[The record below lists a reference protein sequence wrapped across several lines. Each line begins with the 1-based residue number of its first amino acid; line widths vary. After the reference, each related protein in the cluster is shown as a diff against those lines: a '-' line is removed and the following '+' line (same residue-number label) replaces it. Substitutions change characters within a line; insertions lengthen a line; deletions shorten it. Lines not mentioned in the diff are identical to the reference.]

1 MKKRNI
7 YLKTTSTED
16 ALEKF
21 INRIQESLTVDEEIV
36 PVTASLGRVSA
47 KPVFANYSSP
57 MFNSSAMDGIAVKA
71 STTFQ
76 AKENNPVTLIKGK
89 DYIDID
95 TGDPIS
101 NAYDAV
107 IMIEDLII
115 REEGKVDIISPA
127 IPWQHIRPIGEDI
140 VAGELIVP
148 TNHEISPID
157 ISVLLSSSI
166 TEISVI
172 KKPIVTVIPTGD
184 EIIEPGENPKYD
196 SIFES
201 NSRMLENLLI
211 EDGATPNRI
220 PPVKDEYNTLLEVV
234 QQASKVS
241 DMILLNAGSS
251 AGRDD
256 YSKAV
261 IETLGEVLIHGVAIK
276 PGKPVILG
284 MINDTPIVGIPG
296 YPVSAYISYINFV
309 KPVLRMFTGK
319 KKTEKFILEAYVSN
333 RIVSSLNNKEY
344 VRVKLG
350 KVGEKIVASPLA
362 RGAGAAMSLV
372 RSDGFLVIDQLSE
385 GVEAGDLVQIESNRR
400 IEEMEKT
407 IVIIG
412 SHDMSID
419 IINDI
424 LSGNKSEYYISSSH
438 VGSVSGLMALK
449 RGEAHIAPI
458 HLLEPENGK
467 YNEDYVKR
475 LFEKDEIVIVKG
487 IRRRQGLIVKKGNPL
502 NIKTLK
508 DINGH
513 RFVNRQRGAG
523 TRILFDYLLE
533 KENISPETINGYSR
547 QMTTHMSV
555 CAAIKSDSA
564 DVGMGIES
572 AARIMDLDYIHIA
585 DEEYDFA
592 IHKKYIEDDNIKAFL
607 KVLNSSEFKERM
619 DKIGGYSYENIG
631 EHILP

>member
-7 YLKTTSTED
+7 YLKTTD
-16 ALEKF
+16 PDKALKQFVEK
-21 INRIQESLTVDEEIV
+21 ISDYIKKEEEII
-36 PVTASLGRVSA
+36 PVIESLGRVNS
-47 KPVFANYSSP
+47 KSVFAKYSSP
-57 MFNSSAMDGIAVKA
+57 IFNSSAMDGIAVKA
-71 STTFQ
+71 STTFG
-76 AKENNPVTLIKGK
+76 ARENSPVTLIKNK

-101 NAYDAV
+101 NEYDAV
-107 IMIEDLII
+107 IMIEDLITK
-115 REEGKVDIISPA
+115 EEGKVDIIKPA

-140 VAGELIVP
+140 VAGEMIIP
-148 TNHEISPID
+148 TNHELTPVD

-166 TEISVI
+166 TEIAVLKSPV
-172 KKPIVTVIPTGD
+172 VSVIPTGD
-184 EIIEPGENPKYD
+184 EIIEPGEKPTYD

-211 EDGATPNRI
+211 EDGAKPNRLKPI
-220 PPVKDEYNTLLEVV
+220 KDDYSLLLDVLDKE
-234 QQASKVS
+234 SKKS
-241 DMILLNAGSS
+241 DLILLNAGSS

-256 YSKAV
+256 YSKSV
-261 IETLGEVLIHGVAIK
+261 IEELGEVIIHGVSIK

-284 MINDTPIVGIPG
+284 LINNTPIVGIPG

-309 KPVLRMFTGK
+309 RPVLSMFTGK
-319 KKTEKFILEAYVSN
+319 KMKEKFIVEAYVSN
-333 RIVSSLNNKEY
+333 RIISSLNNKEY

-350 KVGEKIVASPLA
+350 RVGHKIVASPLA

-385 GVEAGDLVQIESNRR
+385 GVEAGDKVIIESNRSLK
-400 IEEMEKT
+400 EMEKT
-407 IVIIG
+407 IVVIG

-438 VGSVSGLMALK
+438 VGSISGLMALK

-458 HLLEPENGK
+458 HLLETKTGK

-475 LFEKDEIVIVKG
+475 MFEDDDVVIVKG

-502 NIKTLK
+502 NIKSIA
-508 DINGH
+508 DIKGH

-523 TRILFDYLLE
+523 TRILFDHMLE
-533 KENISPETINGYSR
+533 KENISIHDINGYSR

-572 AARIMDLDYIHIA
+572 AAKIMDLDYIHIA

-592 IHKKYIEDDNIKAFL
+592 IPKKYIDDDNIKAFL
-607 KVLNSSEFKERM
+607 NVLQSDEFKERM

>member
-7 YLKTTSTED
+7 YLKTTSPEEAFD
-16 ALEKF
+16 KFVNRLGDRMKLE
-21 INRIQESLTVDEEIV
+21 EEEI
-36 PVTASLGRVSA
+36 PVTDALGRVSFE
-47 KPVFANYSSP
+47 PVFAKYSSP
-57 MFNSSAMDGIAVKA
+57 IFNSSAMDGIAVKA
-71 STTFQ
+71 EKTFG
-76 AKENNPVTLIKGK
+76 ARENNPLTLIKGE

-101 NAYDAV
+101 NDYDAV

-115 REEGKVDIISPA
+115 NEEGKVDIIAPA

-140 VAGELIVP
+140 VSGEMIIP
-148 TNHEISPID
+148 TNHVISPVD

-166 TEISVI
+166 TEIKVI
-172 KKPIVTVIPTGD
+172 KQPKVTVIPTGD
-184 EIIEPGENPKYD
+184 EIIEPGEKPKYD

-211 EDGATPNRI
+211 EDSAVVKRFH
-220 PPVKDEYNTLLEVV
+220 PVKDDYELLVEVIDK
-234 QQASKVS
+234 ASRES
-241 DMILLNAGSS
+241 DLILLNAGSS

-256 YSKAV
+256 YSRAV
-261 IETLGEVLIHGVAIK
+261 IEELGEVIVHGVAIK

-284 MINDTPIVGIPG
+284 IVRDTPIIGIPG

-309 KPVLRMFTGK
+309 RPLIALYTLKKAK
-319 KKTEKFILEAYVSN
+319 KKNMVEAFTST

-350 KVGEKIVASPLA
+350 RVGEKIVASPLA

-372 RSDGFLVIDQLSE
+372 RSDGFLIIDQLSE
-385 GVEAGDLVQIESNRR
+385 GVEAGERVLVEANRSV
-400 IEEMEKT
+400 EEMDKT
-407 IVIIG
+407 IVVIG

-424 LSGNKSEYYISSSH
+424 LSGSRSEYFISSSH
-438 VGSVSGLMALK
+438 VGSVGGLLALK
-449 RGEAHIAPI
+449 RGEGHIAPI
-458 HLLEPENGK
+458 HLLEPSTGK
-467 YNEDYVKR
+467 YNVDYIR
-475 LFEKDEIVIVKG
+475 RMFERDEIVLVKG

-502 NIKTLK
+502 NIQSIS
-508 DINGH
+508 DIKGH

-523 TRILFDYLLE
+523 TRILFDYMLE
-533 KENISPETINGYSR
+533 KEGIKPEDINGYDR

-564 DVGMGIES
+564 DVGLGIES
-572 AARIMDLDYIHIA
+572 AAIIMDLDYIHIA

-592 IHKKYIEDDNIKAFL
+592 IPKKCIEDENVTAFL
-607 KVLNSSEFKERM
+607 KVLKSEEFIQKM
-619 DKIGGYSYENIG
+619 DKIGGYSYEKIG